1 MTLSPTTDAETA
13 LTAARSTGR
22 VDAQV
27 ARLRTRSE
35 VRIAERNAEM
45 DLGARRDAIKV
56 EARERRRAA
65 DDRRRHGRLERTA
78 RRAQRRRD
86 RFDHA
91 RRSVAGTVT
100 AAMRNVVLVPILAS
114 TGSAWWFQL
123 EAMRAAGLTL
133 VLAATVATAL
143 ESLGLTFAGLA
154 HQARAVND
162 SAAVYRVAMW
172 AVVAVAAGVNYRHG
186 SISWDRPGLTGIV
199 FATLSVGSVV
209 GWELRERQTYR
220 ARIADRLP
228 ARRPR
233 FGYARWIRF
242 PVSTGRALSVAIR
255 DGLTETSDALSV
267 ATAEAAGRRS
277 LRQTRRAF
285 GRAGR
290 RLIARRLATA
300 RSPVAVSRPEDLS
313 SVAADVSAPAAT
325 DDTRRSGVVIAGD
338 QAPARPVRRLW
349 ADRRTAADQRLTTGR
364 QPPVSASVP
373 RDRPPGAGRS
383 RGVTASPVAGADS
396 IDISDL
402 LPAAQEIATQ
412 LGDRLSRDSLIDSL
426 RSRGLSV
433 GGRRRKAVY
442 DAVRPPED

>member
-1 MTLSPTTDAETA
+1 MTLSPTADAETA
-13 LTAARSTGR
+13 LTSPRSTGR
-22 VDAQV
+22 VEAEV

-35 VRIAERNAEM
+35 LRIAERSAEV
-45 DLGARRDAIKV
+45 DLGARRDTIKV

-65 DDRRRHGRLERTA
+65 ADRRHQDSLERKT
-78 RRAQRRRD
+78 RRAQRRRLRCD
-86 RFDHA
+86 RA
-91 RRSVAGTVT
+91 RRSVAGTVA

-114 TGSAWWFQL
+114 TCSAWWFQL

-172 AVVAVAAGVNYRHG
+172 AVVAVSAGVNYRHG
-186 SISWDRPGLTGIV
+186 SPGWDRPGLTGIV

-220 ARIADRLP
+220 ARIAERLP

-242 PVSTGRALSVAIR
+242 PVTTGRALSVAIR
-255 DGLTETSDALSV
+255 DGLTETTDALSV
-267 ATAEAAGRRS
+267 ATAETARRRS

-290 RLIARRLATA
+290 RLIARRLTTA
-300 RSPVAVSRPEDLS
+300 RSPVAVSRPDDPP
-313 SVAADVSAPAAT
+313 SVAADMSAAT
-325 DDTRRSGVVIAGD
+325 VPAGARRRARAND
-338 QAPARPVRRLW
+338 PAPSQPGSRMRVG
-349 ADRRTAADQRLTTGR
+349 RRTASDQRGTTGR
-364 QPPVSASVP
+364 RPPVSTSAT

-383 RGVTASPVAGADS
+383 KSVTASPVAGADG

-402 LPAAQEIATQ
+402 LPAAREIATE

-442 DAVRPPED
+442 DAVRLTAS

>member
-1 MTLSPTTDAETA
+1 
-13 LTAARSTGR
+13 
-22 VDAQV
+22 
-27 ARLRTRSE
+27 
-35 VRIAERNAEM
+35 
-45 DLGARRDAIKV
+45 
-56 EARERRRAA
+56 
-65 DDRRRHGRLERTA
+65 
-78 RRAQRRRD
+78 
-86 RFDHA
+86 
-91 RRSVAGTVT
+91 
-100 AAMRNVVLVPILAS
+100 MRNVVLVPILAS

-186 SISWDRPGLTGIV
+186 SPGWDRPGLTGIV

-220 ARIADRLP
+220 ARTADRLP

-233 FGYARWIRF
+233 FGYARWIRY
-242 PVSTGRALSVAIR
+242 PATTGRALSVAIR
-255 DGLTETSDALSV
+255 DGLTETTDALSV
-267 ATAEAAGRRS
+267 ASAEAARRRS
-277 LRQTRRAF
+277 LRQVRRAF

-300 RSPVAVSRPEDLS
+300 RSSVAVSRPEDLP
-313 SVAADVSAPAAT
+313 SVAADVSTPTGT
-325 DDTRRSGVVIAGD
+325 DDTRRPGVAIADD
-338 QAPARPVRRLW
+338 QAPTRPERRLR
-349 ADRRTAADQRLTTGR
+349 AGRRTASDERCTTGR
-364 QPPVSASVP
+364 RPPVSAP
-373 RDRPPGAGRS
+373 RDRPPGAGRPKS
-383 RGVTASPVAGADS
+383 VTASPVAGADS

-402 LPAAQEIATQ
+402 LPAAREIATE

-442 DAVRPPED
+442 DAVRSTAN